1 VNWDDLKYF
10 LAVCRTGS
18 IRGAA
23 TSLGVNHATVSR
35 RINSFEKSLGERLFE
50 RSPKGYQRTKAAD
63 DIFEETLHLE
73 ERLSSVERKAA
84 GKDKSLD
91 GDIRITFVDLLAE
104 HLLMPIFAEFC
115 RLYPK
120 VQLEIIDS
128 TRAFNLANREAD
140 VAFRFCKEPPD
151 YLIGRKLG
159 NVHRACYV
167 SKTLLDNTGLNDG
180 PKQLNWMGW
189 TDKMRR
195 PIGPIARQH
204 LEFGSKHKI
213 LSAKVQT
220 EACKNGMGVA
230 LLPCF
235 IGDSE
240 VTLTRISPYT
250 SEHKYDIWVLSHPDL
265 RQNKKVQT
273 FVRFVTD
280 KMLQKRALIEGE
292 DFEIPTY

>member
-10 LAVCRTGS
+10 LAVCRSGS
-18 IRGAA
+18 IRSAA
-23 TSLGVNHATVSR
+23 ITLGVNHATVSR

-50 RSPKGYQRTKAAD
+50 RTPKGYLRTKAAD

-84 GKDKSLD
+84 GKDKSLN

-115 RLYPK
+115 QLYPR

-128 TRAFNLANREAD
+128 SRAFNLANREAD

-167 SKTLLDNTGLNDG
+167 SKNLLENTGLENG
-180 PKQLNWMGW
+180 TGQLNWLGW

-195 PIGPIARQH
+195 PIGPLARQH
-204 LEFGSKHKI
+204 FEFGSKHKI
-213 LSAKVQT
+213 LSSKLQM
-220 EACKNGMGVA
+220 EACKNGLGVA

-240 VTLTRISPYT
+240 ETLTRIPPYT
-250 SEHKYDIWVLSHPDL
+250 SEHKYDIWILSHPDL

-280 KMLQKRALIEGE
+280 KMLQQRPLIEGE
-292 DFEIPTY
+292 NFELPTY